1 MRDEKWGII
10 VNPCS
15 GRRKIRKDWINIYRK
30 LKRAEIHFTSQL
42 TEYEGHAVELA
53 KKYLTQGFR
62 NILVVGGDGTINEV
76 VNGIMTSN
84 VNPSE
89 VSIAVIPYGTGNDWA
104 RFWNLNNKKT
114 NIVDVLYN
122 RVRRIVDI
130 GKIEFEHK
138 GEKITRYFINGAG
151 IGFDAS
157 VCKRTA
163 KLKKIYGGHAWIYL
177 LALFLTLLEYRS
189 SKMKIISDNDNFD
202 DNFFSIAIGNGCYSG
217 GGLCQTPSASPCDGI
232 FHSTAIRKLAI
243 KDMPSAVKY
252 LFSKRLDSHRNCHSI
267 VSKNLTRSLAK
278 PVEVE
283 TDGVNL
289 PKVDQYSISIIPAA
303 LNMIV

>member
-53 KKYLTQGFR
+53 KKYIAQGFK

-76 VNGIMTSN
+76 VNGIMSSD
-84 VNPSE
+84 VNTTD

-104 RFWNLNNKKT
+104 RYWDLNNKKK

-122 RVRRIVDI
+122 RVRRIVDV
-130 GKIEFEHK
+130 GKIEYVHQ
-138 GEKITRYFINGAG
+138 GQTVTRYFLNGAG
-151 IGFDAS
+151 IGFDAA
-157 VCKRTA
+157 VCKRTT
-163 KLKKIYGGHAWIYL
+163 KLKKIYGGHSWIYL
-177 LALFLTLLEYRS
+177 LALVLSLIEYRS
-189 SKMKIISDNDNFD
+189 SNMKIKSDKENYNDK
-202 DNFFSIAIGNGCYSG
+202 FFSIAIGNGCYSG
-217 GGLCQTPSASPCDGI
+217 GGLCQTPSAKPYDGI
-232 FHSTAIRKLAI
+232 FHSTAIKKLAI

-252 LFSKRLDSHRNCHSI
+252 LFSKRLDTHRNCHSI
-267 VSKNLTRSLAK
+267 VTKNMTVELSKL
-278 PVEVE
+278 VDVE
-283 TDGVNL
+283 TDGVLL
-289 PKVDQYSISIIPAA
+289 PMVSQYKISIVPSAI
-303 LNMIV
+303 NMIV